1 FSMPDVISVGLGG
14 GSIVRLDPTQAIGP
28 DSVGHRLLQE
38 GIVFGGETLTASDV
52 AVAAGRAQ
60 IGTNSPPEIENLK
73 NLLELMDE
81 IVSDAVARSRTSSE
95 TVPVLAVGGGS
106 ILMPSKVDGLKVIR
120 PENYG
125 LANAVGAAI
134 AQVSG
139 DATKIV
145 SLDGDLSRDEAIA
158 MVEKEACEV
167 AIGRGAQRDTINVL
181 SKSDVPLAYLP
192 GENLSISV
200 TVVGDLSL
208 EDKQ

>member
-1 FSMPDVISVGLGG
+1 MPN
-14 GSIVRLDPTQAIGP
+14 
-28 DSVGHRLLQE
+28 E
-38 GIVFGGETLTASDV
+38 
-52 AVAAGRAQ
+52 
-60 IGTNSPPEIENLK
+60 
-73 NLLELMDE
+73 
-81 IVSDAVARSRTSSE
+81 
-95 TVPVLAVGGGS
+95 
-106 ILMPSKVDGLKVIR
+106 VDGLEVIR

-139 DATKIV
+139 EATKIV
-145 SLDGDLSRDEAIA
+145 TLEGDLSRDQAIA
-158 MVEKEACEV
+158 MVEKEAREIAV
-167 AIGRGAQRDTINVL
+167 GRGAQPDTITVL